1 MTTSIGQGRPMLT
14 YPGPGGRDR
23 WSLPNACREP
33 CYGLFAAATD
43 HSRRRGLK
51 EAGCWRWLCAC
62 GYKRCSSSYRRSGCA
77 GRPQAQHNTRR
88 TTVRHGIEYGYGY
101 VGSTLKSRSAI
112 RACGPLRRA
121 KTRWLPTKRSKARP
135 WRPNN
140 MRTRIPDNSLT
151 SFPALASLSCT

>member
-1 MTTSIGQGRPMLT
+1 MLT

-62 GYKRCSSSYRRSGCA
+62 GYKRCSSSYRGSGCA
-77 GRPQAQHNTRR
+77 GRPQGSTQYPPHDRAAWHRVWLCGVHFKVPVSHSRVVR
-88 TTVRHGIEYGYGY
+88 TTAKGEDPLATYQAFQGP
-101 VGSTLKSRSAI
+101 TLA
-112 RACGPLRRA
+112 PQ
-121 KTRWLPTKRSKARP
+121 
-135 WRPNN
+135 
-140 MRTRIPDNSLT
+140 
-151 SFPALASLSCT
+151 